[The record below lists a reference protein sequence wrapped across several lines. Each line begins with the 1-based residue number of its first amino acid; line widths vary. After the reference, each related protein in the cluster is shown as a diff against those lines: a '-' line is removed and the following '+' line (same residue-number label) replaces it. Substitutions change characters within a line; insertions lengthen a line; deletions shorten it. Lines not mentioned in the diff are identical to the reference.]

1 MKLIEVTDS
10 TYIDYGQEVNCKVP
24 KFEVCGHITIS
35 KSKNIFAEGYTR
47 DWSEK
52 YFYLRS

>member
-1 MKLIEVTDS
+1 MKLIEVKDS
-10 TYIDYGQEVNCKVP
+10 TYIDYGQEVNYKVP